1 MVLDS
6 SSNSA
11 RNIPM
16 VCDDFDTLIGKF
28 LNWLALM
35 NLLAPFISLGP
46 VINKQHMTF
55 DDKTLTE
62 ECIISGRYSDIS

>member
-16 VCDDFDTLIGKF
+16 VCDDFDTLIGKV

-46 VINKQHMTF
+46 VINMTF

-62 ECIISGRYSDIS
+62 ECIISGRHSDIS